1 MAQGMLKKENM
12 KSSVKNEANKNNN
25 SVMKT
30 LLENERSLFQSLK
43 EGDIVEGPIVAR
55 EGSAIYVDLGA
66 SGTGIIFG
74 REYYEVQ
81 DKLKGKKNGEMISA
95 KIVELENEEG
105 LRELSLSG
113 ARRETSWQKLQT
125 QSDSRDL
132 VSVKIIDANR
142 GGLMIET
149 EGVEGFLPVS
159 QLAPAHYPRVEG
171 GDKERILKELQQ
183 FIGQTMEVRILDVDQ
198 RQNKF
203 NVSEKAGEEESIKKA
218 VSNYKVGEKVEVG
231 ITGVVEFGAF
241 ARLDPLVEG
250 LIHISELDWQ
260 LVEDPHDIVKV
271 GDKVKAKIVSI
282 AEDGRVS
289 LSLKSLKEDPWQ
301 DIEKKYTQGA
311 KVKGVVTKIS
321 AYGALVKLDEGIQG
335 LVHISEFESEDDMRT
350 KLEEGKE
357 YKFEVSQLVPGERRM
372 ALKLLT

>member
-183 FIGQTMEVRILDVDQ
+183 FIGQTMEVRIIDVDQ

-203 NVSEKAGEEESIKKA
+203 IVSEKAGEEESIKKA
-218 VSNYKVGEKVEVG
+218 VSNYKVGEKVEVE

-357 YKFEVSQLVPGERRM
+357 YKLEVSQLVPGERRM